1 MLHMRGLPEH
11 QIPRR
16 VKVPDF
22 AGRLPEP
29 IRKFTG
35 AIHDATHLSFVQGG
49 GHGGS
54 HPHLVAQLPDG
65 GAGQAAGVPGRADQ
79 RELDAGRHL
88 RRRERDERRNA
99 GGHPD
104 VVGGRRMAR

>member
-1 MLHMRGLPEH
+1 
-11 QIPRR
+11 

-29 IRKFTG
+29 IRPFTG

-54 HPHLVAQLPDG
+54 HPHLAHNFLMAVMGKQPAFPDAPTSANWTLVGICAHQSALKGGEKVAIP
-65 GAGQAAGVPGRADQ
+65 AY
-79 RELDAGRHL
+79 
-88 RRRERDERRNA
+88 
-99 GGHPD
+99 
-104 VVGGRRMAR
+104 

>member
-1 MLHMRGLPEH
+1 
-11 QIPRR
+11 
-16 VKVPDF
+16 VPDF

-54 HPHLVAQLPDG
+54 HPHLALNFLMAVLGEQPAFPDAPTSANWTLVGICAHESAMKG
-65 GAGQAAGVPGRADQ
+65 GEKVQIP
-79 RELDAGRHL
+79 
-88 RRRERDERRNA
+88 
-99 GGHPD
+99 
-104 VVGGRRMAR
+104 MY

>member
-1 MLHMRGLPEH
+1 
-11 QIPRR
+11 

-54 HPHLVAQLPDG
+54 HPHLAHNFLQAVLGAQPAFPDAPTSANWTLVG
-65 GAGQAAGVPGRADQ
+65 ICAHESAT
-79 RELDAGRHL
+79 
-88 RRRERDERRNA
+88 A
-99 GGHPD
+99 GGTRVAIP
-104 VVGGRRMAR
+104 AY